1 MQRHANSRFLR
12 GENLLQA
19 AVAELIG
26 TFFLVL
32 IGTAVAT
39 AALLNRQT
47 AGQAYD
53 SLAIALSFGL
63 VLTAIVATLGQVSGA
78 HVNPAVTIGLASAGK
93 FPWAS
98 VPAYIVAQIIGAVI
112 AALAVWAAYGQAA
125 LHQAKLGAPAPV
137 ANTNGLQGF
146 MVEALIAFILV
157 FVVTGVATDKRV
169 PPGTAPLAIGFALAA
184 GVLLGG
190 PVTGGAGNPARAL
203 GPMIVS
209 GTWDT
214 WIIYLIGPVVG
225 GIIGATVY
233 VHFVG
238 KASPPAMPVA
248 NRQTTATPAQEGAT
262 ADQPVD

>member
-1 MQRHANSRFLR
+1 MNRRANTSAMLDA
-12 GENLLQA
+12 NLIRA

-26 TFFLVL
+26 TFILVL

-39 AALLNRQT
+39 AAILNRET

-63 VLTAIVATLGQVSGA
+63 ALVAIVAALGQVSGA

-98 VPAYIVAQIIGAVI
+98 VPAYLVGQILGGVL
-112 AALAVWAAYGQAA
+112 AALTVWAAYGPAA
-125 LHQAKLGAPAPV
+125 LDRANLGSPALV
-137 ANTNGLQGF
+137 DNTNAAQGF
-146 MVEALIAFILV
+146 LVEALIAFILV
-157 FVVTGVATDKRV
+157 FVIAGVATDKRV
-169 PPGTAPLAIGFALAA
+169 PPGTAPVAIGFALAA
-184 GVLLGG
+184 GVLIAG
-190 PVTGGAGNPARAL
+190 PVSGGAGNPARAL

-214 WIIYLIGPVVG
+214 ILIYLIGPVVG
-225 GIIGATVY
+225 GIIGALVY

-238 KASPPAMPVA
+238 HASPPELPVA
-248 NRQTTATPAQEGAT
+248 DTRT
-262 ADQPVD
+262 ADAPRGTGQRRR

>member
-1 MQRHANSRFLR
+1 MKSRPTTQ
-12 GENLLQA
+12 NLMDGNIIRA

-26 TFFLVL
+26 TFILVL

-39 AALLNRQT
+39 AAILNRET

-63 VLTAIVATLGQVSGA
+63 ALTAIVACLGQVSGA

-98 VPAYIVAQIIGAVI
+98 VPAYIVGQVLGGVL
-112 AALAVWAAYGQAA
+112 AALTVWAAYGPAA
-125 LHQAKLGAPAPV
+125 LDRAKLGAPGLV
-137 ANTNGLQGF
+137 ENTNSFQGF

-157 FVVTGVATDKRV
+157 FVITGVATDKRV
-169 PPGTAPLAIGFALAA
+169 PPGTAPIAIGFALAA
-184 GVLLGG
+184 GVLLAG
-190 PVTGGAGNPARAL
+190 PVSGGAGNPARAF
-203 GPMIVS
+203 GPMLVS

-214 WIIYLIGPVVG
+214 WLIYLIGPVVG
-225 GIIGATVY
+225 GVIGALVY

-238 KASPPAMPVA
+238 HASPPAMPVA
-248 NRQTTATPAQEGAT
+248 DQQIAPPGSTTRRPR
-262 ADQPVD
+262 